1 MGNAYY
7 FCILNYFSIRGD
19 YSMGRLFSSAG
30 VVIFLFLASIP
41 CGGAPKVAVVG
52 DARKDFGKYPA
63 KERRDASYTIKNEG
77 DATLRI
83 INVRKT
89 CGCAEAKCTKE
100 KLEPGETAEVKGVI
114 LEESIFNAYSKNIY
128 VETNDPDQRFLS
140 LTIAGHAVPVV
151 KSVKPNDKIYAGR
164 LPAGKTWRSTVEIE
178 PEDKDLVLGEPVAEC
193 AYPIKVSVTRE
204 GAVFKVVMEIDAGER
219 AGDLKALVKIPVVR
233 PEGWKPVAI
242 TVSGKVGAE
251 LAVIPA
257 KLVPAGIDGTSRN
270 RLAFQLRLLAPDGG
284 VIDPAKMKISDA
296 GGATFELGKVEGNTL
311 AAEVLLPKEL
321 AEKIKEGKSVSA
333 VFSYPGAAD
342 ATLTIGR

>member
-1 MGNAYY
+1 M
-7 FCILNYFSIRGD
+7 FLKISTCHLLILLLS
-19 YSMGRLFSSAG
+19 LP
-30 VVIFLFLASIP
+30 L
-41 CGGAPKVAVVG
+41 CGLCAPKIAVVG

-63 KERRDASYTIKNEG
+63 KERKDASYTIKNEG
-77 DATLRI
+77 DETLKI

-128 VETNDPDQRFLS
+128 IETNDPDQRFLS

-164 LPAGKTWRSTVEIE
+164 LPVGKTWKSAVEIE
-178 PEDKDLVLGEPVAEC
+178 PEDKDLTLGEPVVEC
-193 AYPIKVSVTRE
+193 AYPMRASVAKD
-204 GAVFKVVMEIDAGER
+204 GAVFKVVMEIDAGEK
-219 AGDLKALVKIPVVR
+219 AGDLKAQVKIPVVK

-251 LAVIPA
+251 LAIIPA
-257 KLVPAGIDGTSRN
+257 KLVPAGIDGTSRT
-270 RLAFQLRLLAPDGG
+270 RLAFQLRLLSPDGAAL
-284 VIDPAKMKISDA
+284 DPAKMKISNVD
-296 GGATFELGKVEGNTL
+296 GATFELGKAEGNTL
-311 AAEVLLPKEL
+311 AAEALVSKEL
-321 AEKIKEGKSVSA
+321 AEKIKEGKSVTA

-342 ATLTIGR
+342 ATLTIGK